1 MTASVATRPGASG
14 ARRPA
19 SLAPAGAPGSGGQE
33 AGRRA
38 GTPAPL
44 RLGYVRRYP
53 VAPLTAGVLLATLVL
68 LALGADLIRP
78 LDTRSVDLAAG
89 AQPPSLAHPMGTD
102 LLGRDLLGH
111 ALHGLRVS
119 FGISLVAALV
129 AMLVGGLIGLL
140 AGTCGGRVDGAV
152 MRAVDVFQ
160 SQNHFLFGILVVVL
174 FRPLLGPAPAI
185 LLSVALTHWVAV
197 ARIVRGELRSVR
209 ERPFVLA
216 AINGGAGRLRLA
228 RRHYLPH
235 LLPAVALGFVLLMPH
250 AIFHESGLSFL
261 GLGLP
266 PHQASLGNL
275 LAESRNTLLMGAWWT
290 VLFPGALIFLTS
302 IAVGTLGEYWRDRH
316 HPRWRSELEI

>member
-1 MTASVATRPGASG
+1 
-14 ARRPA
+14 
-19 SLAPAGAPGSGGQE
+19 
-33 AGRRA
+33 
-38 GTPAPL
+38 
-44 RLGYVRRYP
+44 
-53 VAPLTAGVLLATLVL
+53 
-68 LALGADLIRP
+68 
-78 LDTRSVDLAAG
+78 
-89 AQPPSLAHPMGTD
+89 
-102 LLGRDLLGH
+102 
-111 ALHGLRVS
+111 
-119 FGISLVAALV
+119 
-129 AMLVGGLIGLL
+129 
-140 AGTCGGRVDGAV
+140 
-152 MRAVDVFQ
+152 
-160 SQNHFLFGILVVVL
+160 VVVL

-216 AINGGAGRLRLA
+216 AVNGGAGRLRLA

-275 LAESRNTLLMGAWWT
+275 LAESRNTLLLGAWWT

-302 IAVGTLGEYWRDRH
+302 LAVGTLGEYWRDRH